1 MEKNLQHALLMYEAA
16 NPRVLS
22 ERVDGLEQ
30 DLRTTTQDLRAMEER
45 LEQKMEMMFLRMEQQ
60 LRDMNMKI
68 DALAR
73 GALVAG
79 DKHDV

>member
-22 ERVDGLEQ
+22 ERVDGLE
-30 DLRTTTQDLRAMEER
+30 QDLRAMEER